1 MKSTVALVALL
12 AASAVSNA
20 WAGVTVTDPWVR
32 GVVAGQ
38 TSTGAYMH
46 LASTAA
52 TTLVA
57 VSTPVAKV
65 AQVHEMTMHG
75 DMMMMQPVAALP
87 VPANGAVDLDPNGY
101 HIMITGLKRP
111 LVDGEK
117 IPLTLTFKDA
127 AGVQTTVTV
136 QAVVHPLAQS
146 KAGEHDH
153 MQM

>member
-1 MKSTVALVALL
+1 
-12 AASAVSNA
+12 
-20 WAGVTVTDPWVR
+20 
-32 GVVAGQ
+32 
-38 TSTGAYMH
+38 
-46 LASTAA
+46 
-52 TTLVA
+52 
-57 VSTPVAKV
+57 VAKV

-127 AGVQTTVTV
+127 AGAQTSVTV
-136 QAVVHPLAQS
+136 QAVVHPLADT